1 MHLKSIGALCART
14 LSYESCEFELVDGIS
29 DDKVSAMYNKA
40 SEIWTALHSQ
50 LLDRCTKMKRRDDE
64 KEKID
69 KWIEKSGELTPE
81 MHSKI
86 HYHLELH
93 RDSDSESDHD
103 DDDKMVEE
111 SKLRRTY
118 RERKAKNL
126 LGKNF
131 DSSLMN
137 VKTEPFIPSDMCY
150 LLYHRIVLVCSSKV
164 LSKSL
169 HCQQGRYRYLSG

>member
-29 DDKVSAMYNKA
+29 DEKVSAMYNKA

-50 LLDRCTKMKRRDDE
+50 LLDRCSKIKKRDDNY
-64 KEKID
+64 EKIA
-69 KWIEKSGELTPE
+69 KWSEEMELTAE
-81 MHSKI
+81 MR
-86 HYHLELH
+86 YHLELH

-103 DDDKMVEE
+103 DDDKLVEE
-111 SKLRRTY
+111 RRLRRTY

-126 LGKNF
+126 LGKDF
-131 DSSLMN
+131 DSSVTNIMTTHTSFVLIFF
-137 VKTEPFIPSDMCY
+137 P
-150 LLYHRIVLVCSSKV
+150 LLYIRVVLVCPSKI

-169 HCQQGRYRYLSG
+169 YCQ

>member
-14 LSYESCEFELVDGIS
+14 LSYESCEFELVDGVS
-29 DDKVSAMYNKA
+29 DAKVSDMYNKA
-40 SEIWTALHSQ
+40 SDIWAALHSQ
-50 LLDRCTKMKRRDDE
+50 LLDRHTVLKRRDNPAKMIAQMQRMGKDP
-64 KEKID
+64 
-69 KWIEKSGELTPE
+69 TAV
-81 MHSKI
+81 M
-86 HYHLELH
+86 LEDLRHQVDLH
-93 RDSDSESDHD
+93 RDSDSESDND
-103 DDDKMVEE
+103 DDDELVEE
-111 SKLRRTY
+111 TRLRRMY

>member
-1 MHLKSIGALCART
+1 MILCVAVKSSLSFAKFPPLLRFRIHAMHLKSIGALCART

-29 DDKVSAMYNKA
+29 DEKVSAMYNKA

-50 LLDRCTKMKRRDDE
+50 LLDRCTKLKRRDDE
-64 KEKID
+64 MEKIA
-69 KWIEKSGELTPE
+69 KWSEKYGELTAE
-81 MHSKI
+81 M

-111 SKLRRTY
+111 RRLRRAY

-126 LGKNF
+126 LGKDF
-131 DSSLMN
+131 DSSLMIN
-137 VKTEPFIPSDMCY
+137 VKREPFIQSDFF
-150 LLYHRIVLVCSSKV
+150 LLL
-164 LSKSL
+164 
-169 HCQQGRYRYLSG
+169 

>member
-29 DDKVSAMYNKA
+29 DEKVSTMYNKA

-50 LLDRCTKMKRRDDE
+50 LLDRCTKLKHRDDQM
-64 KEKID
+64 D
-69 KWIEKSGELTPE
+69 KIEKWLKKYGTELTAE
-81 MHSKI
+81 M

-93 RDSDSESDHD
+93 RDSDSESDDD
-103 DDDKMVEE
+103 DDDKLVEE
-111 SKLRRTY
+111 RKLRRTY

-131 DSSLMN
+131 D
-137 VKTEPFIPSDMCY
+137 
-150 LLYHRIVLVCSSKV
+150 HR
-164 LSKSL
+164 
-169 HCQQGRYRYLSG
+169 